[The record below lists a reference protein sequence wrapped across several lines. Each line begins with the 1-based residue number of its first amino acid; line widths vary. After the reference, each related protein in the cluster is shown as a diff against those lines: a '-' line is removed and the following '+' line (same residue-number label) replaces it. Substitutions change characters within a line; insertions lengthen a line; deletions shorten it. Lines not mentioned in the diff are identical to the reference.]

1 MNNYQIFISY
11 RRDGGDALAGRIA
24 DRLIASGF
32 KVFYDVE
39 TMRSGQFN
47 SQILDAISQCDDFL
61 IILPPNALDRCVNVD
76 DWLRIE
82 LSYALKNNKN
92 IIPIMMRNF
101 TFPQTLPDDI
111 DQIRHMEGITASYEF
126 FDSVIEKIKKMLVS
140 TSRELCLPSY
150 SIDTKE
156 HYKITTPLISP
167 YKCVNDIR
175 DNYLLIGAFTRELY
189 MSTSSPF
196 HWCPPVKEGITINSL
211 RDYMV
216 GYGNDE
222 AAGEWHDK
230 NIDKL
235 NSLQAQ
241 IKALKQ
247 YDDFYFYNNAI
258 IFAMGTFYTI
268 LDYNYVWRRYHLNEM
283 IEVLCYCLD
292 ISSEFFFNGLND
304 AFTKDKQGQ
313 EDFRNLIPLAFEAWP
328 EISKNPTLDSKYK
341 QNFDTFCI
349 LLFDFMIDLA
359 IFINDS
365 INDLELKQ
373 TRSTQIRCYYKW
385 LKKNKIYLPKELQ
398 YKIYRYL

>member
-111 DQIRHMEGITASYEF
+111 DQIRYMEGITASYEF
-126 FDSVIEKIKKMLVS
+126 FDSVIEKTKKMLVS

-167 YKCVNDIR
+167 YKCVKDLR
-175 DNYLLIGAFTRELY
+175 LGYLSVGAFTERLY
-189 MSTSSPF
+189 NSTSTHF
-196 HWCPPVKEGITINSL
+196 HWSPPIEESNNIKSL
-211 RDYMV
+211 RDYMGFGHDTYV
-216 GYGNDE
+216 V
-222 AAGEWHDK
+222 EWYDK
-230 NIDKL
+230 NSKKL
-235 NSLQAQ
+235 ESLQNQ
-241 IKALKQ
+241 IKVLKQ
-247 YDDFYFYNNAI
+247 YDDLYFYNNAV
-258 IFAMGTFYTI
+258 IFALGSYYTI
-268 LDYNYVWRRYHLNEM
+268 SGPQYYWRHYLNKMVEA
-283 IEVLCYCLD
+283 LCYCLD
-292 ISSEFFFNGLND
+292 IPSKFFFEGLAS
-304 AFTKDKQGQ
+304 AFNEGNYGY
-313 EDFRNLIPLAFEAWP
+313 EEFRTLIPLAFDVWP
-328 EISKNPTLDSKYK
+328 EISKNPTLDTKYK

-365 INDLELKQ
+365 INDLELKKI
-373 TRSTQIRCYYKW
+373 RSTQIRCYYKW